1 MKAKIEHTVKPDTT
15 EVLEL
20 VDKIIA
26 TVAMTYESVD
36 AEKLAIL
43 SLLFP
48 EFTEAMN
55 DSFKLGKKMALSDV
69 KDDEMYA

>member
-1 MKAKIEHTVKPDTT
+1 MKAKIEHTVKPDAT

-36 AEKLAIL
+36 AEKQAIA
-43 SLLFP
+43 SLLLP
-48 EFTEAMN
+48 EFIEAMN
-55 DSFKLGKKMALSDV
+55 DSFRLGKKMALSDV